1 MSNSQTVVENG
12 PQNRNNNLKK
22 NIAMS
27 FIFKLFSLGLSFFTV
42 SLLIRYLNTNE
53 YGVWLTLLSILSW
66 VSFSDI
72 GLGNGLRNRLTVAYS
87 QKNYKDA
94 REYVATT
101 YAVIVIIVVC
111 LYIILLIILPQLN
124 LQGIFNTNK
133 ISNIKLMLVSF
144 LALSFFLSNFV
155 LSLYN
160 QLYYAV
166 QRASVTGLGQVLINL
181 FYLLLL
187 AFLTLFSKNNILF
200 VSVCYGIS
208 LLTPSILLT
217 ILFFKKYKQLRP
229 GFHDIKLQKIKDLMN
244 LGIKFFII
252 QIAAVIYFGTNNI
265 IITQING
272 PAQVGVYDTAFKL
285 FNTVSTAFVLLLTP
299 LWSAF
304 TEAYAK
310 NDFQWIREVI
320 KKLNYLLIPLALGL
334 VLMIV
339 CSNFIFKLW
348 IGNRL
353 MIPSSLVILN
363 AIYVFVYAWSNI
375 YVYLMNGL
383 NKLNLQLVFSIFTCF
398 INIPLCFYFGKT
410 LNLGV
415 SGIMIAQI
423 LTALPGAI
431 IFPACSIRFIS
442 KGLQGGK

>member
-1 MSNSQTVVENG
+1 MSCGQTIVEDG
-12 PQNRNNNLKK
+12 PQNRNMILKK

-42 SLLIRYLNTNE
+42 SLLIRYLDTNE
-53 YGVWLTLLSILSW
+53 YGIWLTLLSILSW

-87 QKNYKDA
+87 QKKYKDA

-101 YAVIVIIVVC
+101 YAVIVIIVVG
-111 LYIILLIILPQLN
+111 LYIILLTILPQLN
-124 LQGIFNTNK
+124 LQAIFNTN
-133 ISNIKLMLVSF
+133 SNIKLMLVCI
-144 LALSFFLSNFV
+144 LALSFFLSNFI

-166 QRASVTGLGQVLINL
+166 QRASVTGFGQVLINL

-187 AFLTLFSKNNILF
+187 AFLGLFSQNNILF
-200 VSVCYGIS
+200 VSVSYGIS

-217 ILFFKKYKQLRP
+217 ILFFKKYKHLRP
-229 GFHDIKLQKIKDLMN
+229 GFHDIKFQKIVDLMN

-285 FNTVSTAFVLLLTP
+285 FSAVSTAFVLLLTP

-310 NDFQWIREVI
+310 NDFQWIRKTVT
-320 KKLNYLLIPLALGL
+320 KLNYLLIPLALGL
-334 VLMIV
+334 ILIVV

-353 MIPSSLVILN
+353 VIPSSLVILN

-383 NKLNLQLVFSIFTCF
+383 NKLNLQLVFSIFTCL

-431 IFPACSIRFIS
+431 IFPAFSLRFIS